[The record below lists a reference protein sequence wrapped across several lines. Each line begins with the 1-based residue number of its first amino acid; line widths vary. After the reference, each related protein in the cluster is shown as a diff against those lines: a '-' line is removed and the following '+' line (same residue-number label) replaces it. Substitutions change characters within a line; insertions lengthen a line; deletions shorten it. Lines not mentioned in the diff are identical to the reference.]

1 MGSSRDSVLSLGPM
15 LHSQKGFEIWF
26 CSSLVSVLLAEFKQ
40 SQSIGGCDVSINRT
54 PHWPV
59 SGTSHREYYM
69 VRACNTSSPSGMAWH
84 GYGFVPERPGNLLF

>member
-40 SQSIGGCDVSINRT
+40 SQSIGGCKHQ
-54 PHWPV
+54 PHA
-59 SGTSHREYYM
+59 TL
-69 VRACNTSSPSGMAWH
+69 ACVWH
-84 GYGFVPERPGNLLF
+84 IT